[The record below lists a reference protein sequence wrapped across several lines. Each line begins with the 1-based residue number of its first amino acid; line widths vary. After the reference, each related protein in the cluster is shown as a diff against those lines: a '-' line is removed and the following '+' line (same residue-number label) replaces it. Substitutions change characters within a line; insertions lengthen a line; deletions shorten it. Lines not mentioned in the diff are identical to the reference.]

1 MKKIHLQ
8 IIREIAIFVLV
19 ASAYLIVQMN
29 WNAESTEENTTEFS
43 AVVNDVQKQN
53 VRDCVLSSTQSDNM
67 LRLTLDDVKT
77 ITGLD
82 ATRIL
87 KNGETVY
94 FRVQNKW
101 IPQDPQAV
109 GLPFVPIVSLRT
121 ETQDIMTLEEYNA
134 WARASRMTTTYAV
147 IAVCTML
154 VIIIVTC
161 TVFLIRR
168 KKEK

>member
-8 IIREIAIFVLV
+8 IIRGIAIFALV
-19 ASAYLIVQMN
+19 ATAYLIFQMN

-53 VRDCVLSSTQSDNM
+53 VRDCVLSSTQSDNV

-82 ATRIL
+82 ATQIL

-94 FRVQNKW
+94 FRIQNKW
-101 IPQDPQAV
+101 IPQGPQAV
-109 GLPFVPIVSLRT
+109 SLPFVPIVSLRT
-121 ETQDIMTLEEYNA
+121 ETQDIMTLEEYNN
-134 WARASRMTTTYAV
+134 WERASRMTTTYAATAVCVMSV
-147 IAVCTML
+147 IA
-154 VIIIVTC
+154 IVTC

>member
-1 MKKIHLQ
+1 MKIKDKHLRVV
-8 IIREIAIFVLV
+8 ILIALIL
-19 ASAYLIVQMN
+19 LIVY
-29 WNAESTEENTTEFS
+29 TTEFS

-53 VRDCVLSSTQSDNM
+53 VRDCVLSSTQSDNV

-168 KKEK
+168 KRKK